1 MATSSSTT
9 TTTTTNKD
17 QETNS
22 NHGFTTYVQA
32 DPTNFRSL
40 VQKLTGAPEGS
51 PANLPVTIPPRRAPP
66 HPDMPISKKQRLQD
80 RRQAPT
86 KLELKLN
93 PSSSSSTSPYTKLH
107 HFICPP
113 PIPSPFTTPL
123 VSPVSTMDFSS
134 SLLSSPST
142 PTPLSPADQ
151 VEKAIAEKGFY
162 LHPSPRN
169 NGQHPPKLLHL
180 FPLATSE

>member
-1 MATSSSTT
+1 MAAATT
-9 TTTTTNKD
+9 TTKD
-17 QETNS
+17 QETS
-22 NHGFTTYVQA
+22 GNHGFTTYVQA
-32 DPTNFRSL
+32 DPTSFRSL

-51 PANLPVTIPPRRAPP
+51 PANLPVTNPPRRAPP
-66 HPDMPISKKQRLQD
+66 HPDMSIPKRQRLQD

-93 PSSSSSTSPYTKLH
+93 PSSSSYSSTTPYTKLH
-107 HFICPP
+107 HFICP
-113 PIPSPFTTPL
+113 SPFTPL

-142 PTPLSPADQ
+142 PSSTLSPIDQ

-180 FPLATSE
+180 FPLATSD